1 MKREEALKMKM
12 QFEEALNSIGYSF
25 VTEEY
30 AYKLAAW
37 LHHYGNHEAAVVNFS
52 LSSDILIAQKLLGI
66 KGGEPMKPG
75 VVIKLKTYID
85 QGKDAPFMK
94 EIFKKYAVKKP
105 K

>member
-1 MKREEALKMKM
+1 VKREEAFKMKI
-12 QFEEALNSIGYSF
+12 QFEEVLNSIGYSF
-25 VTEEY
+25 ITEEY

-66 KGGEPMKPG
+66 KGGEPMKSEM
-75 VVIKLKTYID
+75 VIKLKSYMD

-94 EIFKKYAVKKP
+94 EIFKKYGVKKP